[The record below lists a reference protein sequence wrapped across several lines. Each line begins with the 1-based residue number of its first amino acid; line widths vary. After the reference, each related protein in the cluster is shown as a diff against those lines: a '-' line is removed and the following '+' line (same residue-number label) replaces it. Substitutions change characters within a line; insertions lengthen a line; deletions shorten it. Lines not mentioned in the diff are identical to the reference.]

1 MLSHTHSRC
10 YLSLMPMVSIIMC
23 AYNCEAYIG
32 RAIESIINQTYHDW
46 ELIISDDCSTD
57 NTTAIVE
64 AYKDLRI
71 RLVRQPYNLGYLKN
85 KNAAFGY
92 AAGNLLTQLDAD
104 DTCPPLRIEKQVAA
118 FHNPEVVICG
128 TNYNLVDANDRII
141 QELKEYQNDYFVR
154 GPVQQFPFWYPGLMF
169 RRTVM
174 NEFGLF
180 SEYFT
185 GIVGDDE
192 YWTYRI
198 NSKYPIYFVKDV
210 LYNYRIHGESLTNVY
225 DKPRKM
231 LVAEILT
238 ELFRQRKET
247 GTDMLEKGEESEMRA
262 FEERLLADK
271 KLMAEKYR
279 LWAAKAIDKKQF
291 EQAGKMLTKSFA
303 MNMVNPQFYKTL
315 LYYTRRKIS
324 G

>member
-1 MLSHTHSRC
+1 
-10 YLSLMPMVSIIMC
+10 MC

-32 RAIESIINQTYHDW
+32 RAIDSIINQTYKDW
-46 ELIISDDCSTD
+46 ELIVSDDRSTD
-57 NTTAIVE
+57 KTVAIVE
-64 AYKDLRI
+64 SYSSDPRI
-71 RLVRQPYNLGYLKN
+71 RLIQQPQNLGYLKN
-85 KNAAFGY
+85 KNAAFTY
-92 AAGNLLTQLDAD
+92 ATGELLTQLDAD
-104 DTCPPLRIEKQVAA
+104 DTCPPLRLEKQVAA
-118 FHNPEVVICG
+118 FNNPDVVICG
-128 TNYNLVDANDRII
+128 TNYNLVDANDSIM
-141 QELKEYQNDYFVR
+141 QEHKEYQNDYFVR

-169 RRTVM
+169 RRIVM

-192 YWTYRI
+192 YWTYRV
-198 NSKYPIYFVKDV
+198 NSKYPIYFIKDV
-210 LYNYRIHGESLTNVY
+210 LYNYRIHSESLTNVY

-247 GTDMLEKGEESEMRA
+247 GTEMLEAGKENEMHT
-262 FEERLLADK
+262 FEERLLNDK

-291 EQAGKMLTKSFA
+291 DQAGRMLTKSFA
-303 MNMVNPQFYKTL
+303 MNMVSAQFYKTL
-315 LYYTRRKIS
+315 LYYTRRKLN